1 MPNRLKKKKNMQT
14 KSKRFQ
20 SRPRTFRAMTG
31 LSIEKYNE
39 LYKELLPLYEKSE
52 LKRLSKSKRQ
62 RKIGGGRKKE
72 LLLEDQLMM
81 LLMYYRLYVSQE
93 FLGIIFNLHNCNV
106 SRQINYLE
114 PLLSQIFKIP
124 TKKISLSDA
133 ELTEEE
139 IIKFFVDATE
149 QPIERPKKRQKRYY
163 SGKKKKHTLKN
174 QIIIDKKGKIRA
186 VTKSVPGKKHD
197 KKLFDETKP
206 ILPEKSNL
214 TGDLGYYGANGITL
228 PNKKPKGEKLSK
240 EEKQFNKELSKQ
252 RITVEHSFG
261 KMKIYQILSQRFR
274 NPRNKHS
281 LIFKNIA
288 GLHNLMFA

>member
-1 MPNRLKKKKNMQT
+1 MTYSPKNRKSMQT
-14 KSKRFQ
+14 KTTRFQ
-20 SRPRTFRAMTG
+20 RRPRTFRAMTG
-31 LSIEKYNE
+31 LSKEKYTE
-39 LYKELLPLYEKSE
+39 LYKELVPLYEKSE
-52 LKRLSKSKRQ
+52 LKRLSNSKRQ

-81 LLMYYRLYVSQE
+81 LLMYYRLYISQE

-106 SRQINYLE
+106 SRQINYLQ

-124 TKKISLSDA
+124 TKKVSLNQA

-139 IIKFFVDATE
+139 IIEFFVDATE
-149 QPIERPKKRQKRYY
+149 QQIERPKKRQKRYY

-174 QIIIDKKGKIRA
+174 QIITDKKGKIRA

-197 KKLFDETKP
+197 KKLFDESKI
-206 ILPEKSNL
+206 ILPENSDL

-228 PNKKPKGEKLSK
+228 PNKKPKGKELTQ
-240 EEKQFNKELSKQ
+240 EEKKYNKELSKR

>member
-1 MPNRLKKKKNMQT
+1 MPFSRKNRKAMET
-14 KSKRFQ
+14 KTTRFQ
-20 SRPRTFRAMTG
+20 RRPRTFRAMTG
-31 LSIEKYNE
+31 LSKEKYTE
-39 LYKELLPLYEKSE
+39 LYKELVPLYEKSE
-52 LKRLSKSKRQ
+52 LKRLSNSKRQ

-81 LLMYYRLYVSQE
+81 LLMYYRLYISQE

-106 SRQINYLE
+106 SRQINYLQ
-114 PLLSQIFKIP
+114 PLLAQIFNIP
-124 TKKISLSDA
+124 SKKVSLSQA

-139 IIKFFVDATE
+139 IIEFFVDATE
-149 QPIERPKKRQKRYY
+149 QQIERPKKRQKRYY

-174 QIIIDKKGKIRA
+174 QIITDKKGKIRA

-197 KKLFDETKP
+197 KKLFCESKI
-206 ILPEKSNL
+206 ILPENSDL
-214 TGDLGYYGANGITL
+214 TGDLGYYGASGMIL
-228 PNKKPKGEKLSK
+228 PNKKPKGKELTQ
-240 EEKQFNKELSKQ
+240 EEKKQNKELSKR

-274 NPRNKHS
+274 NPRKKHS

>member
-1 MPNRLKKKKNMQT
+1 
-14 KSKRFQ
+14 
-20 SRPRTFRAMTG
+20 
-31 LSIEKYNE
+31 
-39 LYKELLPLYEKSE
+39 
-52 LKRLSKSKRQ
+52 
-62 RKIGGGRKKE
+62 
-72 LLLEDQLMM
+72 
-81 LLMYYRLYVSQE
+81 MYYRLYISQE

-106 SRQINYLE
+106 SRQISYLE

-124 TKKISLSDA
+124 TKKVSLSDA

-149 QPIERPKKRQKRYY
+149 QQIERPKNRQKRYY

-174 QIIIDKKGKIRA
+174 QIITDKKGKIRA

-197 KKLFDETKP
+197 KKLFDETN
-206 ILPEKSNL
+206 IVLPEKSDL
-214 TGDLGYYGANGITL
+214 TGDLGYYGASGITL
-228 PNKKPKGEKLSK
+228 PNKKPKGK
-240 EEKQFNKELSKQ
+240 ELTKKEKQFNKELSKQ

>member
-1 MPNRLKKKKNMQT
+1 MQT
-14 KSKRFQ
+14 KTRRFQ
-20 SRPRTFRAMTG
+20 RRPRTFRAMTG
-31 LSIEKYNE
+31 LSIEKFNE
-39 LYKELLPLYEKSE
+39 LYKELFPLYEKSE

-72 LLLEDQLMM
+72 LLLEDQLIM
-81 LLMYYRLYVSQE
+81 LLMYYRLYISQE

-106 SRQINYLE
+106 SRQINYLQ

-124 TKKISLSDA
+124 TKKVSLSDA
-133 ELTEEE
+133 DLTEEK
-139 IIKFFVDATE
+139 IIEFFVDATE
-149 QPIERPKKRQKRYY
+149 QQIERPKKEQKRYY

-174 QIIIDKKGKIRA
+174 QIITDKKGKIRA

-197 KKLFDETKP
+197 KNLFDETPP
-206 ILPEKSNL
+206 ILPPKSNL
-214 TGDLGYYGANGITL
+214 TGDLGYYGASGVTF
-228 PNKKPKGEKLSK
+228 PNKKPKGKELTK
-240 EEKQFNKELSKQ
+240 EEKQFNKELSKK

-274 NPRNKHS
+274 NQRNKHS

>member
-1 MPNRLKKKKNMQT
+1 MKT
-14 KSKRFQ
+14 KSLRFKQ
-20 SRPRTFRAMTG
+20 RPRTFRAMTG
-31 LSIEKYNE
+31 LSIEKFNE
-39 LYKELLPLYEKSE
+39 LSKELLPLYEKAE

-62 RKIGGGRKKE
+62 RKVGGGRKKE

-81 LLMYYRLYVSQE
+81 LLMYYRLYISQE

-106 SRQINYLE
+106 SRQINYLH
-114 PLLSQIFKIP
+114 PLLAQIFRIP
-124 TKKISLSDA
+124 VRKVTISEA
-133 ELTEEE
+133 ELTEAE
-139 IIKFFVDATE
+139 IIEFFVDSTE
-149 QPIERPKKRQKRYY
+149 QQIERPKKGQKCYY
-163 SGKKKKHTLKN
+163 SGKKKKHTIKD
-174 QIIIDKKGKIRA
+174 QIIVDEKGKIRS

-197 KKLFDETKP
+197 KKLFDETRP
-206 ILPEKSNL
+206 ILPPKSNL

-228 PNKKPKGEKLSK
+228 PNKKPKGKELTT
-240 EEKQFNKELSKQ
+240 EEKQYNKELSKR

-274 NPRNKHS
+274 NPRNTHS

>member
-1 MPNRLKKKKNMQT
+1 MQT
-14 KSKRFQ
+14 KTRRFQ
-20 SRPRTFRAMTG
+20 RRPRTFRAMTG
-31 LSIEKYNE
+31 LSKEKYTE

-52 LKRLSKSKRQ
+52 LKRLSNSKRQ

-81 LLMYYRLYVSQE
+81 LLMYYRLYISQE

-106 SRQINYLE
+106 SRQINYLQ

-124 TKKISLSDA
+124 TKKVSLSEA

-139 IIKFFVDATE
+139 ILEFFVDATE
-149 QPIERPKKRQKRYY
+149 QQIERPKKGQKRYY
-163 SGKKKKHTLKN
+163 SGKKKIHTLKN
-174 QIIIDKKGKIRA
+174 QIITDTKGKIRA
-186 VTKSVPGKKHD
+186 VTKSVPGKIHD
-197 KKLFDETKP
+197 KKLFDESKI
-206 ILPEKSNL
+206 ILPENSDL
-214 TGDLGYYGANGITL
+214 TGDLGYLGANGITL
-228 PNKKPKGEKLSK
+228 PNKKPKRKELTKKEKK
-240 EEKQFNKELSKQ
+240 YNKELSKR
-252 RITVEHSFG
+252 RITVEHTFG

>member
-1 MPNRLKKKKNMQT
+1 MQT
-14 KSKRFQ
+14 KSQRFQ
-20 SRPRTFRAMTG
+20 RRPRTFRSMTG
-31 LSIEKYNE
+31 LSIEKFNE
-39 LYKELLPLYEKSE
+39 LSNELLSIYEKAE
-52 LKRLSKSKRQ
+52 LQRLKKTKRE
-62 RKIGGGRKKE
+62 RKVGGGRKKE

-106 SRQINYLE
+106 SRQINYLQ
-114 PLLSQIFKIP
+114 PLLAQIFKISS
-124 TKKISLSDA
+124 KKVTLSEV
-133 ELTEEE
+133 ELSEEA
-139 IIKFFVDATE
+139 IIEFFVDATE
-149 QPIERPKKRQKRYY
+149 QQIERPKKGQKRYY
-163 SGKKKKHTLKN
+163 SGKKKKYTLKN
-174 QIIIDKKGKIRA
+174 QIITDNKGKVRA

-197 KKLFDETKP
+197 KKLFDETNI
-206 ILPEKSNL
+206 ILPEKSDL

-228 PNKKPKGEKLSK
+228 PNKKSKGKELTE
-240 EEKQFNKELSKQ
+240 EEKRYNKELSKR

-261 KMKIYQILSQRFR
+261 KMKIYQILAQRFR